1 MSFCIFN
8 QQRHQADVTQ
18 NTATSPMLQRY
29 MPFKMT
35 LARNS
40 TLTLL
45 LCTLFACNQT
55 SKQSDN
61 SKKIDTIV
69 NSNILATLP
78 TKQKDSTVNNNDI
91 EEKIIDTIFK
101 LTEVKERAK
110 YIDQQTKGK
119 RHLKV
124 WVEDTPKL
132 PDQKYFWIKVG
143 EDNGTNLV
151 THFNFYVYPGSMRIM
166 YYDIQAD
173 SAITLDNWRKLNG
186 M

>member
-1 MSFCIFN
+1 M
-8 QQRHQADVTQ
+8 R
-18 NTATSPMLQRY
+18 
-29 MPFKMT
+29 FKMT
-35 LARNS
+35 IPNYL

-45 LCTLFACNQT
+45 LSTLFACNQT
-55 SKQSDN
+55 SNQSDH
-61 SKKIDTIV
+61 SKKMDTTV
-69 NSNILATLP
+69 NTNASPTLS
-78 TKQKDSTVNNNDI
+78 TKQKDSAVNNDGI

-124 WVEDTPKL
+124 WIEDTPKL

-151 THFNFYVYPGSMRIM
+151 THFNFYVYPDSMRIM

-173 SAITLDNWRKLNG
+173 SAITLGKWRKN
-186 M
+186 